1 MSFKNVITMGSDCWI
16 KDNQILL
23 AGEASPAGGGEDEG
37 PGNEAISFSAL
48 GCRVAVT
55 LEMRAGCRLRL
66 VFMGGLKGD
75 FC

>member
-1 MSFKNVITMGSDCWI
+1 MASDCWI

-23 AGEASPAGGGEDEG
+23 AGEASPAEVGEDEG

-66 VFMGGLKGD
+66 AFDGRIERRL
-75 FC
+75 